1 MVRKPNRTRTKR
13 AITVPMTNI
22 RLATDPRNMRLA
34 VLKRQKSAI
43 VVSDL
48 VHVNTFNPNGSKA

>member
-1 MVRKPNRTRTKR
+1 MVKKPYRTRTKR
-13 AITVPMTNI
+13 AITVSMTNI

-34 VLKRQKSAI
+34 VLKSQKSAI

-48 VHVNTFNPNGSKA
+48 VYVNSFQSQLK